1 MLVSQPNTLMEMDGP
16 LGVPVRVDV
25 AAKTAVSVAFGTLLF
40 VGVMALVIVAA
51 AGVEVFTPITTGVG
65 VWIRGV
71 GVGGK
76 KGVGPDPGWKT
87 QP

>member
-1 MLVSQPNTLMEMDGP
+1 M
-16 LGVPVRVDV
+16 
-25 AAKTAVSVAFGTLLF
+25 
-40 VGVMALVIVAA
+40 

-76 KGVGPDPGWKT
+76 KGVGPAPGRNT
-87 QP
+87 QPLQDDSRNANRIVKIGVFIFSPRG